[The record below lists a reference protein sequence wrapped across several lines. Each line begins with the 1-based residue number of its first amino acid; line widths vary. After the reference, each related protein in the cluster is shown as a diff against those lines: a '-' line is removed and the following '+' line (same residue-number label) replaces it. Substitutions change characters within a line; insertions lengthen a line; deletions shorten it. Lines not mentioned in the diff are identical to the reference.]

1 MAKPFEI
8 EMLSAMIANLLRN
21 RNLIRERYRQQSVMP
36 APEETAF
43 SSADERFLIKLR
55 TLVEE
60 NLQQVQFNIPYLCRE
75 IGMSRTVLYNKLKQ
89 LTGLN
94 VKEYVT
100 KIRIER
106 ACRLI
111 RETDI
116 SITEVAEQ
124 TGFSSSRYFST
135 AFKQYMGVT
144 PSQYKSDPQAEQ
156 DQV

>member
-1 MAKPFEI
+1 M
-8 EMLSAMIANLLRN
+8 
-21 RNLIRERYRQQSVMP
+21 
-36 APEETAF
+36 
-43 SSADERFLIKLR
+43 
-55 TLVEE
+55 EE

-156 DQV
+156 ES

>member
-1 MAKPFEI
+1 MGFTKKSSDIIKRSSTEE
-8 EMLSAMIANLLRN
+8 EMTLKKDTSLSDAAYSELKRRILSLE
-21 RNLIRERYRQQSVMP
+21 LMP
-36 APEETAF
+36 GDIVSDF
-43 SSADERFLIKLR
+43 SLS
-55 TLVEE
+55 
-60 NLQQVQFNIPYLCRE
+60 QE
-75 IGMSRTVLYNKLKQ
+75 IGMSRTVLYNKLKL

-111 RETDI
+111 RETDL

-135 AFKQYMGVT
+135 AFKQHMGMT
-144 PSQYKSDPQAEQ
+144 PSQYKSGPQAEQ
-156 DQV
+156 EQEQEQVSQQE